1 MDLFIKGLL
10 LGFAIAVPVGPIGV
24 LCIRKSIQFGR
35 LSGFFTGLGAAAADT
50 FYGALAIFGLSLISN
65 FLVSFQQIFQLI
77 GGLILAYMGIKIYR
91 SKQPEGKQKVT
102 HITLLKD
109 FLTTFIL
116 TLTNPMT
123 ILTFVMIFAGFG
135 ITSNNRIQGSF
146 FILGVFLGSALWWLI
161 LSEGIAFFRKKFTP
175 RSIIWINRGAGLML
189 LGFSAWFLINALI
202 LVL

>member
-1 MDLFIKGLL
+1 MHPKID
-10 LGFAIAVPVGPIGV
+10 PI
-24 LCIRKSIQFGR
+24 RR

-50 FYGALAIFGLSLISN
+50 FYGALAIFGLSIISG
-65 FLVSFQQIFQLI
+65 FLVSFQLIFQFI

-91 SKQPEGKQKVT
+91 SKQIEGTQKVT

-135 ITSNNRIQGSF
+135 ITSDNPIQGSF
-146 FILGVFLGSALWWLI
+146 FILGVFLGSAIWWLI

-189 LGFSAWFLINALI
+189 LGFSAWFLINGL
-202 LVL
+202 LDT